1 MNQNKLTFQSQ
12 NLIVDYITFKFQ
24 DLDNLHQTKIANYLF
39 KLGFNSYKE
48 SGKLAKP
55 IQESILINSKNKYE
69 VLFIEE
75 GPTHNTL
82 NFILCLQWTQFGL
95 REKIYSQYLG
105 ETK

>member
-1 MNQNKLTFQSQ
+1 MNKNKLTFESEKLTVDWIGLKFQ
-12 NLIVDYITFKFQ
+12 NL
-24 DLDNLHQTKIANYLF
+24 DNFTQKKLAKYLCKI
-39 KLGFNSYKE
+39 GFNSYQQ